1 MLVQEKARVQHT
13 GRIEEGVPVHDA
25 VPHEL
30 GVFEAG
36 DHAEHP
42 LLLAPLQIR
51 LEADDVVQR
60 PLLVLGAELD
70 VRPGAV
76 AGVGVHQTHR
86 AQRAEPHGVGTA
98 GRHDLDGHTALVDRD
113 GVGLFAVGIRVGRG
127 SLLGTGVKIVE
138 RGALGRRQRCMER
151 LVLGLVERTVQIVG
165 LAPVVAGRG
174 EDPVVVQA
182 LGRDDGGHSI
192 VEMQPLVAGQ
202 AADLVGQRTVG
213 QRAGGHQDGSAL
225 VDLLHPLP
233 PDGDVRALL
242 HPAGDGSAEG
252 VAVHSQRAAGGH
264 AGLLGGSQQL
274 AAHPA
279 HLLFQQAGSGIQPLS
294 FQAVGADQLC
304 KTFALV
310 GRGKVGGLLLIER
323 DVHALARQPERR
335 LAARQTGT

>member
-1 MLVQEKARVQHT
+1 M
-13 GRIEEGVPVHDA
+13 HDA

-98 GRHDLDGHTALVDRD
+98 GCHDLDRHTALVDRN
-113 GVGLFAVGIRVGRG
+113 GVGLFAVGIRVRRG
-127 SLLGTGVKIVE
+127 SLLGTGVKVVE

-151 LVLGLVERTVQIVG
+151 LVLGLVERAVQVIR
-165 LAPVVAGRG
+165 LAPVIAGSG

-233 PDGDVRALL
+233 PDGDVRALI
-242 HPAGDGSAEG
+242 HPASAPP
-252 VAVHSQRAAGGH
+252 AATRASSAAASSWLPIRRISSFSRPEAESSRSAFRLLEQISSAKPSLLWAGEKW
-264 AGLLGGSQQL
+264 
-274 AAHPA
+274 
-279 HLLFQQAGSGIQPLS
+279 
-294 FQAVGADQLC
+294 VGFC
-304 KTFALV
+304 S
-310 GRGKVGGLLLIER
+310 
-323 DVHALARQPERR
+323 
-335 LAARQTGT
+335 